1 MAQPL
6 VIQLRFAR
14 SELMP
19 ALEGVSDEE
28 ARRRC
33 EPMNC
38 ISWMVGHRPIS
49 SGFFCGSGSQG

>member
-1 MAQPL
+1 MTQPL

-14 SELMP
+14 SELRR
-19 ALEGVSDEE
+19 ALDGVSDEE
-28 ARRRC
+28 ARRRF

-38 ISWMVGHRPIS
+38 ISWMAGHRPIS